1 MLHQWVEISMRQDW
15 CSFSDSLWLGRG
27 VEIRRSALFPM
38 LSQAPPRLAICPSQT
53 SWRTTRHTVHIRGTQ
68 RSARTARRMNCA
80 ASLGNTSDS
89 VLALGQEVSNSEFN
103 RSMAGDTPWN
113 PWRNQYWTHT
123 YTATCLPGT
132 SSTITCSGELSA
144 EEGFCLQSWQANL
157 PTQGLK

>member
-15 CSFSDSLWLGRG
+15 RSFSDSLWLGRG

-68 RSARTARRMNCA
+68 RLARTARRMNCA

-103 RSMAGDTPWN
+103 RSMADDTPWN

-123 YTATCLPGT
+123 HSDL
-132 SSTITCSGELSA
+132 SSRYFWYHHVFWRAQRG
-144 EEGFCLQSWQANL
+144 EGFCLQSWQANL